1 MGVRGIRGAITVKED
16 TSTEILEATEE
27 LVHEIIGQNQI
38 LPDHVAAIFITVTT
52 DLVSDFPAKAIRK
65 IGGWELVPLMCST
78 EIPVLESL
86 SKCIRVMMLVNTD
99 LNPDE
104 VNHVFLRE
112 AKKLRPDL
120 ADINALTSN

>member
-16 TSTEILEATEE
+16 TSTEILDATEQ
-27 LVHEIIGQNQI
+27 LVHEIISQNQI
-38 LPDHVAAIFITVTT
+38 LPEHVAAIFITVTT

-65 IGGWELVPLMCST
+65 IEGWELVPLMCST

-86 SKCIRVMMLVNTD
+86 SNCIRVMMLVNTD